1 MECCRLTEGDR
12 AEGPEGA
19 QGPKSTETAEGPR
32 VFKGREATDGA
43 PPASR
48 VSDA

>member
-32 VFKGREATDGA
+32 VFKGAETAAGA

-48 VSDA
+48 VGDA